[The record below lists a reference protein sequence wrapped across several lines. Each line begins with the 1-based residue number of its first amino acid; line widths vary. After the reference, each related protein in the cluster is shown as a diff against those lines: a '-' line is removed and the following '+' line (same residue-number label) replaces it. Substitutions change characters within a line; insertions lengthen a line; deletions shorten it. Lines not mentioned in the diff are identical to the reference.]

1 VPEYADVV
9 QGDPADLLRA
19 HRLRVT
25 PQRRAILGAFRD
37 RPDEHLS
44 ADEVHARAS
53 IVVQE
58 IGRGTVYATL
68 AELTELGLVAAV
80 GSPEPVRYEINIAPH
95 DHFRCRLC
103 LRLWDV
109 DLGTPPRDPPTDDG
123 FLIEQIVMTAE
134 GLCADC
140 RAYSRGLAAG
150 AAAVVSKPQLDDDLI
165 GALACVRRESPLG
178 ALLLASSSQG
188 IVRLAFED
196 HADYGALSTRARTR
210 RGERAARNRAE
221 ALGTALES
229 YFDGGLDAAEDVVD
243 WGRAEEATS
252 GSLEATRGIPY
263 GEPRSYERL
272 GVEIGAYECG
282 YAMGSNPIPMLLP
295 CHRVARGSERPD
307 VWVGGSERL
316 HVVRELEV
324 KSLAA
329 TRV

>member
-1 VPEYADVV
+1 M

-25 PQRRAILGAFRD
+25 PQRRAILGAFHD

-80 GSPEPVRYEINIAPH
+80 GSPEPVRYEINVAPH

-103 LRLWDV
+103 LRLWDL
-109 DLGTPPRDPPTDDG
+109 DLGAPQLDPPTDDG
-123 FLIEQIVMTAE
+123 FLIERIVMTAE
-134 GLCADC
+134 GLCAEC

-150 AAAVVSKPQLDDDLI
+150 AAAMIADPQLDDDLI
-165 GALACVRRESPLG
+165 GSLACVRRASPLG
-178 ALLLASSSQG
+178 ELVLGCSSQG
-188 IVRLAFED
+188 VVRLAFED
-196 HADYGALSTRARTR
+196 HADFAALGARAKTR
-210 RGERAARNRAE
+210 RGERGARNRADSF
-221 ALGTALES
+221 GTVLES
-229 YFDGGLDAAEDVVD
+229 YFGGGLDAPEDVVD

-252 GSLEATRGIPY
+252 GTLEATRGIPY

-272 GVEIGAYECG
+272 GIQIGAYECG
-282 YAMGSNPIPMLLP
+282 YALGSNPIPMLLP
-295 CHRVARGSERPD
+295 CHRVSRGSERPD

-316 HVVRELEV
+316 QLVRELEV
-324 KSLAA
+324 SSLAA
-329 TRV
+329 TRG

>member
-1 VPEYADVV
+1 M

-25 PQRRAILGAFRD
+25 PQRRAILGAFHD

-80 GSPEPVRYEINIAPH
+80 GSPEPVRYEINVAPH

-109 DLGTPPRDPPTDDG
+109 DLGAPPGERPGESG
-123 FLIEQIVMTAE
+123 FLIERIVMTAE
-134 GLCADC
+134 GLCAEC
-140 RAYSRGLAAG
+140 QAYCRGLDAG
-150 AAAVVSKPQLDDDLI
+150 AAAMILEPQLDGDVI
-165 GALACVRRESPLG
+165 GAVSCVRRQSPLG
-178 ALLLASSSQG
+178 DLLLACSSRG

-196 HADYGALSTRARTR
+196 HADSVALSARAKTR
-210 RGERAARNRAE
+210 RGERGARNRAE
-221 ALGTALES
+221 ALGNVLET
-229 YFDGGLDAAEDVVD
+229 YFGGGLEAAEDVID

-252 GSLEATRGIPY
+252 GALEATRQIPY

-272 GVEIGAYECG
+272 GVDIGAYECG
-282 YAMGSNPIPMLLP
+282 YAMGSNPIPLLLP
-295 CHRVARGSERPD
+295 CHRVARGSEQPD

-316 HVVRELEV
+316 QLIRELEV
-324 KSLAA
+324 NSLAA
-329 TRV
+329 SRH

>member
-1 VPEYADVV
+1 MP
-9 QGDPADLLRA
+9 GDPADLLRA

-25 PQRRAILGAFRD
+25 PQRRAIIGAFRD

-80 GSPEPVRYEINIAPH
+80 GSPEPVRYEINVSPH

-109 DLGTPPRDPPTDDG
+109 DLGAPPRDLETYKG
-123 FLIEQIVMTAE
+123 FLLERIVMMAE
-134 GLCADC
+134 GICAEC
-140 RAYSRGLAAG
+140 QAYGQGLTAG
-150 AAAVVSKPQLDDDLI
+150 AAAMSAKAQLEDGLI
-165 GALACVRRESPLG
+165 GSLACVRHESPLG
-178 ALLLASSSQG
+178 DLLVASSSQG

-196 HADYGALSTRARTR
+196 HADYASLKARSKTR

-221 ALGTALES
+221 AFGTALES
-229 YFDGGLDAAEDVVD
+229 YFGGGLDAAEDVVD

-252 GSLEATRGIPY
+252 GSLEATRTIPY

-272 GVEIGAYECG
+272 GVDIGAYECG

-295 CHRVARGSERPD
+295 CHRVSRGSERPE
-307 VWVGGSERL
+307 VWVGGVERL
-316 HVVRELEV
+316 QLLRELEV
-324 KSLAA
+324 ASLAA
-329 TRV
+329 ARLTH

>member
-1 VPEYADVV
+1 VP
-9 QGDPADLLRA
+9 GDPADLLRA

-25 PQRRAILGAFRD
+25 PQRRAIIGAFHD

-80 GSPEPVRYEINIAPH
+80 GSPEPVRYEINVAPH

-109 DLGTPPRDPPTDDG
+109 ELGAPPRNPATDDG
-123 FLIEQIVMTAE
+123 FLVERIVMTAE
-134 GLCADC
+134 GICAEC
-140 RAYSRGLAAG
+140 HAYSRGLTAGSAAML
-150 AAAVVSKPQLDDDLI
+150 ALPQLDDGLI
-165 GALACVRRESPLG
+165 GSLACVRRESPLG
-178 ALLLASSSQG
+178 DLLLASSSRG

-196 HADYGALSTRARTR
+196 HADYDALSARARTR

-221 ALGTALES
+221 TLGTALES
-229 YFDGGLDAAEDVVD
+229 YFGGGLDAAEDVVD

-252 GSLEATRGIPY
+252 GSLEATRRIPY

-282 YAMGSNPIPMLLP
+282 YAIGSNPIPMLLP
-295 CHRVARGSERPD
+295 CHRVSRGSERPE
-307 VWVGGSERL
+307 VWVGGIERL
-316 HVVRELEV
+316 QLLRDLEV
-324 KSLAA
+324 NSLAA
-329 TRV
+329 TRA